1 MRAEQQVKIRDCDL
15 AYRQAQVEYEKMKV
29 EAENGIVTA
38 LVDGTVIALN
48 DPETAAQEN
57 QPVVTVSGGGCYYVK
72 ATLSEFDLQKF
83 TVGTPVRVESWGMNG
98 MVSTEGT
105 IESISDTPTSG
116 DDYYGSSNPN
126 ASYYNAMI
134 AVDASAELQEGDYV
148 TVYFGDSSQT
158 DGSALYLEAM
168 YVRTEGTRAYVYK
181 RGEDGLLKKT
191 YVSTGDQLWGYIRIL
206 SGLSEEDYIAF
217 PYGKNVKDGAKTV
230 EDDGSGSDYAI
241 NDGVLY

>member
-1 MRAEQQVKIRDCDL
+1 MKLSRNADTGAIKFAYFAPPEIADDAPEPAPVEPDIPDDSSGYTAAEIAKMRAEQQVKIRDCDL

-38 LVDGTVIALN
+38 LVDGKVIALN
-48 DPETAAQEN
+48 DPETAAR
-57 QPVVTVSGGGCYYVK
+57 
-72 ATLSEFDLQKF
+72 D
-83 TVGTPVRVESWGMNG
+83 
-98 MVSTEGT
+98 
-105 IESISDTPTSG
+105 
-116 DDYYGSSNPN
+116 
-126 ASYYNAMI
+126 

-191 YVSTGDQLWGYIRIL
+191 YVSTGEQLWGYIRIL